1 MSEAALDI
9 DSFSVER
16 QRARGEARLAV
27 SARDGQS
34 HIERLYQSGCA
45 KIRMPRSGHSNPGH
59 RHLESVMINSSGGL
73 TGGDRLDWC
82 FDVAGAA
89 SLTVTSQA
97 CERVYKSVSGTAE
110 STVELRIGPHGRLAW
125 LPQETILFDRGNFTR
140 SIRADL
146 DESSE
151 GLFVEPIIFGR
162 RAMGEQVISGAL
174 HDSWRIYRGSQLL
187 HGEEFKLSGSIADH
201 IKSTFVTN
209 GCEAMATLL
218 MVSPRS
224 EGYLAQVRGL
234 IDDCDGASAWN
245 GKLLARLIATDGY
258 MLRKKLVPL
267 IRLLNFEASLPKIW
281 TL

>member
-1 MSEAALDI
+1 MSEAALEINPLPVD
-9 DSFSVER
+9 R
-16 QRARGEARLAV
+16 QRARGEARLAI

-45 KIRMPRSGHSNPGH
+45 KIRIPRSANS
-59 RHLESVMINSSGGL
+59 HLESVMINSSGGL
-73 TGGDRLDWC
+73 TGGDRLDWR
-82 FDVAGAA
+82 FDVAESA

-110 STVELRIGPHGRLAW
+110 SNVAFRIGPGGRLAW
-125 LPQETILFDRGNFTR
+125 LPQETILFDRGNFKRTM
-140 SIRADL
+140 RADL
-146 DESSE
+146 DETSE

-162 RAMGEQVISGAL
+162 RAMGEQVVSGAF
-174 HDSWRIYRGSQLL
+174 HDSWRIYRGSQLV
-187 HGEEFKLSGSIADH
+187 HSEEFRLSGPVARH
-201 IKSTFVTN
+201 IKSACVTN

-218 MVSPRS
+218 MISPRA
-224 EGYLAQVRGL
+224 EGYLPQVRGL
-234 IDDCDGASAWN
+234 IDNCDGAGAWN
-245 GKLLARLIATDGY
+245 GKLLARLVATDGY